1 MMKNERLKIP
11 KKVRTCFGVDCSMSE
26 NCLRCRLASP
36 KHRPGRSGRLCEPG
50 SFYPE
55 YIPDNFPKDADPDK
69 DIPYLSDRCYELVE
83 VGLRKIQDDVLSG
96 DGSWIGKDLIIGDDG
111 RVRIPAGLKLCSGS
125 SYCKDASGCL
135 CNRLYRDFYSYSN
148 GYDVADLDLCVDH
161 RFYLPDHFPAAL
173 NLYMIGYWSDE
184 AYAEN
189 EQSILD
195 LYDN

>member
-11 KKVRTCFGVDCSMSE
+11 KKVRTCFGIDCSMSE

-96 DGSWIGKDLIIGDDG
+96 DGSWIGKDLIVGDDG
-111 RVRIPAGLKLCSGS
+111 RVRVPAGIDFCSADECSDRDTCLYHRLYKDIGCSRLEHDSGSISSCSGR
-125 SYCKDASGCL
+125 GH
-135 CNRLYRDFYSYSN
+135 YR
-148 GYDVADLDLCVDH
+148 
-161 RFYLPDHFPAAL
+161 PDHFPAAL
-173 NLYMIGYWSDE
+173 NLFLIGYWSDE

-189 EQSILD
+189 EQNILY